1 MVDEMERIGTST
13 EKTFLPSSP
22 LSPFP
27 AFETFIVNS
36 KGKDVSSLY
45 RAASEVAWPNG
56 YSADIISQL
65 VCVLH
70 AL

>member
-1 MVDEMERIGTST
+1 MVDEMERIGTCT

-22 LSPFP
+22 LSQSP

-36 KGKDVSSLY
+36 KGKDVSRLY
-45 RAASEVAWPNG
+45 RVASEVVWPNG
-56 YSADIISQL
+56 YGADIISQL